1 MMSHLHV
8 DNEEY
13 WREIVC
19 AQVMEAAPA
28 DIPPDFCVDMD
39 TFRRGEIQISRI
51 RSVPHR
57 WQRLEKHVRHSRHTD
72 FVVYLQTKG
81 SIVQVQ
87 DGREILLRQ
96 GEITCK
102 DATRP
107 MAMKLNEDFE
117 QVLIH
122 IPRSVV
128 LSAFGTTECFTS
140 RELGKPYPLGS
151 VVSSFLWSLGS
162 ALGGLSSSA
171 ADSISTTAESLVMAL
186 LAEQGSV
193 TLNHPNWGEDAL
205 RYRAEQFI
213 RSHSQH
219 ANLTPKTVALALNVS
234 LRSLQGAF
242 HIANTTPSEYI
253 WESRLRQSKQDL
265 TNSTL
270 APLNI
275 SDMLCETGSQIQ
287 RISAVVSRI
296 GSGWPPRDYRAW
308 KGSKT

>member
-1 MMSHLHV
+1 
-8 DNEEY
+8 
-13 WREIVC
+13 
-19 AQVMEAAPA
+19 
-28 DIPPDFCVDMD
+28 
-39 TFRRGEIQISRI
+39 
-51 RSVPHR
+51 
-57 WQRLEKHVRHSRHTD
+57 
-72 FVVYLQTKG
+72 
-81 SIVQVQ
+81 
-87 DGREILLRQ
+87 
-96 GEITCK
+96 
-102 DATRP
+102 

-275 SDMLCETGSQIQ
+275 SDIALRNGFADSAHFSRRFKDRFGMAPTGLPRMERVKNLNCFPKLPPFSRYHSQNI
-287 RISAVVSRI
+287 
-296 GSGWPPRDYRAW
+296 
-308 KGSKT
+308 